1 MKIGFMLPMFGQMA
15 THENMYAMA
24 QLAEERGFE
33 SVWAPDHVI
42 MPTQITTSYPYSRTG
57 DYIADPKGDHLEPFT
72 SLSYIAG
79 CTRRVRLGFT
89 VIVAPYR
96 NAIVSGKMLS
106 SLDVLSNGRLIAGIG
121 AGWLEE
127 EFDALGVQ
135 FARRW
140 AQTEEHIRIWKELWT
155 AEEPQFDG
163 EFYTFSN
170 VQCRPQPIQKPHLPI
185 TIGGN
190 GKACFKRVVALADG
204 WQVVTQGPDDTFST
218 GGNLAQS
225 MATLRQMAEEA
236 GRDFKSIETTAV
248 IIKGTAAEVLNDIEQ
263 YERLGVS
270 RLILDFPSFV
280 ADPREMETIL
290 LEIATG
296 ADMAAS

>member
-1 MKIGFMLPMFGQMA
+1 MKIGFMLPMFGPMA
-15 THENMYAMA
+15 THENMFNMA

-42 MPTQITTSYPYSRTG
+42 MPTKIKTTYPYSRTG
-57 DYIADPKGDHLEPFT
+57 DYIADPLGAHLEPFV

-96 NAIVSGKMLS
+96 NPIVTGKMLA
-106 SLDVLSNGRLIAGIG
+106 SLDVLSNGRLLAGIG

-127 EFDALGVQ
+127 EFNALEVP

-140 AQTEEHIRIWKELWT
+140 ARTEEHIRIWKELWT
-155 AEEPQFDG
+155 ADEPKFDG
-163 EFYTFSN
+163 EYHRFSD
-170 VQCRPQPIQKPHLPI
+170 VQCRPQPIQKPHPPI

-190 GKACFKRVVALADG
+190 GNACFKRVVGLADG
-204 WQVVTQGPDDTFST
+204 WQVVTQSPDDTFST
-218 GGNLAQS
+218 GNNLAQS
-225 MATLRQMAEEA
+225 LEILKRMSGEA
-236 GRDFKSIETTAV
+236 DRDFQTIETNAV
-248 IIKGTAAEVLNDIEQ
+248 VIKGTADEVLKDIEQ
-263 YERLGVS
+263 YEKLGVS

-280 ADPREMETIL
+280 SEPQEMEDIL
-290 LEIATG
+290 VAVAAG
-296 ADMAAS
+296 ADMETA